1 MKVFISAD
9 IEGTAVT
16 ATREGCRPGEFEY
29 ERSRKEM
36 TAEVVAA
43 AEGARAAGAELVVVK
58 DAHGPGLNILPEELP
73 EYVQLIRSWSGSPEM
88 MVEGLDSSF
97 DAAFFVGYHNAAG
110 EGGNALSHTINGG
123 VVHRITVNGQPA
135 SEFLIYSWMAAWYG
149 VPSVL
154 LTGDKTLCEVGG
166 GAAPLPGYRAGKGRR
181 GGTFPG
187 PQPSF
192 GPQTDPGGGRAGSE
206 AGLVRRPY
214 HPAGAFP
221 GRADL

>member
-9 IEGTAVT
+9 IEGTLLPPHGRLSA
-16 ATREGCRPGEFEY
+16 GGIEY

-43 AEGARAAGAELVVVK
+43 GRGGPGRPEPSVVVVK

-110 EGGNALSHTINGG
+110 EGAT
-123 VVHRITVNGQPA
+123 P
-135 SEFLIYSWMAAWYG
+135 
-149 VPSVL
+149 
-154 LTGDKTLCEVGG
+154 
-166 GAAPLPGYRAGKGRR
+166 
-181 GGTFPG
+181 
-187 PQPSF
+187 
-192 GPQTDPGGGRAGSE
+192 
-206 AGLVRRPY
+206 
-214 HPAGAFP
+214 
-221 GRADL
+221 